1 MKVKKPNKSEGV
13 VIFTESQ
20 TALRMAKP
28 AAATEVTRVFL
39 ARADVS
45 QLKEQYS
52 SEAGEQFARAIREN
66 CNVWFPLKQNKE
78 HK

>member
-1 MKVKKPNKSEGV
+1 MG
-13 VIFTESQ
+13 
-20 TALRMAKP
+20 KP

-52 SEAGEQFARAIREN
+52 GEAGEQFARAIREN